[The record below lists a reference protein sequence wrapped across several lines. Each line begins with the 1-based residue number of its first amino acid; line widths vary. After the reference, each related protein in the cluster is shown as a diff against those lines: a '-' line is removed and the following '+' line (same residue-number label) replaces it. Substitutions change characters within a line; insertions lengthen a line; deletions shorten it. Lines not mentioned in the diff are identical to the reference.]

1 MKKNFTVLFF
11 LCFLSTSVL
20 FAQDYA
26 VALKASTYGIN
37 LEGIRSFG
45 PEYNARLGVA
55 FFSYTI
61 DGGGGSDEDFTYS
74 GDLKL
79 SSISVLGDWFPF
91 TGTTFRVTAGAF
103 INLNKANLVLT
114 PTETYTIGGTSY
126 SPSDLGTLTADIK
139 FNKIAPYLG
148 IGFGN
153 PVAGA
158 PGFDFTF
165 DIGAMYH
172 GAPAA
177 TMNAQGLLEPTAS
190 QASKLEDNLSWFRFY
205 PVVSFGLSYKF

>member
-1 MKKNFTVLFF
+1 MKKFFTILFF
-11 LCFLSTSVL
+11 SCLLFASSV

-45 PEYNARLGVA
+45 TDYNARLGVA

-61 DGGGGSDEDFTYS
+61 DGGGGEEDFTYS

-79 SSISVLGDWFPF
+79 SSVSVLGDWFPF
-91 TGTTFRVTAGAF
+91 NGTTFRITAGAF
-103 INLNKANLVLT
+103 INLNKANLILT
-114 PTETYTIGGTSY
+114 PTETYTIGGTTY

-139 FNKIAPYLG
+139 FNKVAPYIGL
-148 IGFGN
+148 GFGN
-153 PVAGA
+153 PVGGA
-158 PGFDFTF
+158 PGLDFTF

-172 GAPAA
+172 GAPRA
-177 TMNAQGLLEPTAS
+177 TMNAEGQLAPTAS

-205 PVVSFGLSYKF
+205 PVVSLGLSYKF